1 MIWSALIEGM
11 SYGLVLSV
19 LVGPMFFT
27 IVQVGI
33 EQGPKAGTALVVGQW
48 ISDFAYM
55 GLVFW
60 GASYIQIL
68 IDDEAAKANFIFY
81 MGIIGSVILVGFGLA
96 MLLKE
101 SVVRDQLKVKNSTL
115 VGYGVQGFL
124 LNSFNPTPLF
134 FWMALMSSALTKGY
148 SSNVSYALFGS
159 VMFAVI
165 VTDIIKVYL
174 AKRIRA
180 VLKDQ
185 YILYVRRLAGAVLI
199 GFGLWLIIRVL
210 TL

>member
-33 EQGPKAGTALVVGQW
+33 ERGFKAGTALVAGQW
-48 ISDFAYM
+48 ISDFVYM

-60 GASYIQIL
+60 GASYIQVL
-68 IDDEAAKANFIFY
+68 VDDEAARNSFIFY
-81 MGIIGSVILVGFGLA
+81 MGIIGSVILVGFGVA
-96 MLLKE
+96 MILKE
-101 SVVRDQLKVKNSTL
+101 SVVRNQLKVKKSTL
-115 VGYGVQGFL
+115 LGYGVQGFL
-124 LNSFNPTPLF
+124 LNTFNPTPLF

-148 SSNVSYALFGS
+148 SSNVSYVLFGS
-159 VMFAVI
+159 VMFVVI
-165 VTDIIKVYL
+165 VTDILKVYL
-174 AKRIRA
+174 AKRIRT

-199 GFGLWLIIRVL
+199 GFGLWLIIKVL